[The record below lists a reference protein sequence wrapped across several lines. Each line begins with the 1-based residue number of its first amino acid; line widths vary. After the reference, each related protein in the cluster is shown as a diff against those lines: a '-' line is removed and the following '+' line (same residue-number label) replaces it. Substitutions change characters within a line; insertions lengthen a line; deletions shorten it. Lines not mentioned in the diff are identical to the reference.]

1 MFIAALFIIIKAQRE
16 IKCPEEMGEYKT
28 VKCYLAMIK
37 KYEFLQFT
45 LRNIESEIGFLNEIL
60 IQISRKKKRNR

>member
-37 KYEFLQFT
+37 K
-45 LRNIESEIGFLNEIL
+45 I
-60 IQISRKKKRNR
+60 